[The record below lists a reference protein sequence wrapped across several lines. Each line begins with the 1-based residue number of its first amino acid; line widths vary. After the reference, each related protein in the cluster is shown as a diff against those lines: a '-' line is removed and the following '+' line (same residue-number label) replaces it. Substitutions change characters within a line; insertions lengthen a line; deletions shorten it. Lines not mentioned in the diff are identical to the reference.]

1 MTMRWIALIVFLSAI
16 MAACS
21 IEEPSSTDLVNASD
35 DEKREACRWLR
46 TFNWDYWSLGGIP
59 GRSLEVAAAIHT
71 DHPGPAAT
79 KEYCGSYGPVWTID
93 GYK

>member
-35 DEKREACRWLR
+35 EELR
-46 TFNWDYWSLGGIP
+46 KTCVQLRAFRYDYWLMEGP
-59 GRSLEVAAAIHT
+59 GRLMEIAAAIHT

-79 KEYCGSYGPVWTID
+79 EEFCRDYSPIWTID